1 MAVPRMGFNGVPAMG
16 GGGGGADVAA
26 WLQVLINRGYRMIMA
41 GGNAIAI
48 WRGMKKAADFLGA
61 KLKTLS
67 R

>member
-1 MAVPRMGFNGVPAMG
+1 MWV
-16 GGGGGADVAA
+16 
-26 WLQVLINRGYRMIMA
+26 QVLINRGYRMIMA

-48 WRGMKKAADFLGA
+48 WRGMKKAADYLGA